1 MPVDYAWFSAQ
12 KVGYMMCVV
21 CVVCVVCMCMCV
33 CGCGVCVLCR
43 CTYVYAVY
51 VCVAEGVYIGARGLN
66 MRCGWV
72 VHVGTRY
79 MHMCTEDVHGKWLQS
94 RSREGGHM

>member
-1 MPVDYAWFSAQ
+1 MLTCCADAMPVDYAWFSAQ

-43 CTYVYAVY
+43 CKYVY
-51 VCVAEGVYIGARGLN
+51 VCMCVWQKACTL
-66 MRCGWV
+66 
-72 VHVGTRY
+72 VHAVST
-79 MHMCTEDVHGKWLQS
+79 
-94 RSREGGHM
+94 